1 MVRLKATKT
10 GLYRLVAE
18 YVDNLPI
25 MRSGTQ
31 FIKYPRTQDY
41 ALDWITTEWNTAH
54 AFFSTC
60 MGRPLLSIEIKD
72 GETGKTV
79 SRKVYSLDMQD
90 LWERG
95 MVEEFVTAAE
105 RRRLERGGDN
115 GGLSTAT

>member
-1 MVRLKATKT
+1 MLRLTASKTK
-10 GLYRLVAE
+10 LYTLVQK
-18 YVDNLPI
+18 YVDNLPP

-31 FIKYPRTQDY
+31 FTKYPRTQDY
-41 ALDWITTEWNTAH
+41 ALDWITPEWDKAH

-79 SRKVYSLDMQD
+79 SREVYNLDLQD
-90 LWERG
+90 LRDRG

-105 RRRLERGGDN
+105 RRRIERGAEN
-115 GGLSTAT
+115 GGLSPAT